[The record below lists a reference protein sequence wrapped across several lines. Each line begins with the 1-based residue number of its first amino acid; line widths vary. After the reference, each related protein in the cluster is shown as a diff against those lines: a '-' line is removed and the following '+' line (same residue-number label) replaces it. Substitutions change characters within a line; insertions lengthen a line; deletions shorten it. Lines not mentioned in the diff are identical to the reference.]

1 MVSQSKMTYDVV
13 RGARREIPPHTRE
26 LSISRLFKRY
36 TGGYYESSR
45 RERREALHEAGSRR
59 KLVRGHFVPMYSR
72 KPGEGKLTLYRYGT
86 MPRNDDFVTVV
97 IKPEFNNFSVI
108 PLMPSVKNLVVE
120 SYTNAEIRRVV
131 TGEGYGYNGWYELDE
146 TIQPEDIGDLLAKFP
161 NLESLE
167 LDCTRFFIS
176 EISGLTNLESLRL
189 HGVLRENKLSI
200 YNLPSL
206 RNLELGTWGN
216 GNLSMYDL
224 SSVESLTIGRGF
236 NKQMDFTQLPNLRKF
251 TALYTLR
258 KVGDMS
264 HLEKLSL
271 VNLGKHVCK
280 ITLPP
285 YMVKMDFTVFCEFPH
300 NQTWKRV

>member
-1 MVSQSKMTYDVV
+1 MVSQSKMTYDAV
-13 RGARREIPPHTRE
+13 RGARREIPPHARK
-26 LSISRLFKRY
+26 LSIRYLFRGY
-36 TGGYYESSR
+36 AGGYYERSRIERREVLHEAESR
-45 RERREALHEAGSRR
+45 REF
-59 KLVRGHFVPMYSR
+59 VRGQFVPAYSR

-86 MPRNDDFVTVV
+86 VPQNDDFITVV
-97 IKPEFNNFSVI
+97 IKPEFNNVSVI
-108 PLMPSVKNLVVE
+108 PVMPSVKNLVVE

-131 TGEGYGYNGWYELDE
+131 IGEGRDGWYELDE

-236 NKQMDFTQLPNLRKF
+236 NKQMDFTQLPNLHKF

-258 KVGDMS
+258 KIGDMS

-271 VNLGKHVCK
+271 VNLGKHVRK

-285 YMVKMDFTVFCEFPH
+285 YMVKMDSTVFCEFPH

>member
-13 RGARREIPPHTRE
+13 RGARREIPPHARD
-26 LSISRLFKRY
+26 LSISRLFGRY
-36 TGGYYESSR
+36 TGGYYESTR
-45 RERREALHEAGSRR
+45 RERREALREAGSRR
-59 KLVRGHFVPMYSR
+59 ESVRGHFVPMYSR

-86 MPRNDDFVTVV
+86 VPRNDDFVTVV

-108 PLMPSVKNLVVE
+108 PVMPSVKNLVVE
-120 SYTNAEIRRVV
+120 SYTNAAIRRVV
-131 TGEGYGYNGWYELDE
+131 IGEGRDGWYELDE
-146 TIQPEDIGDLLAKFP
+146 TIQPEDIGNLLTKFP

-176 EISGLTNLESLRL
+176 EISGLPNLKSLRL
-189 HGVLRENKLSI
+189 HGVLRENKLSL

-236 NKQMDFTQLPNLRKF
+236 SRQVEFTQLLNLRKF

-285 YMVKMDFTVFCEFPH
+285 YMVKMDSTMFCEFPH
-300 NQTWKRV
+300 NKTWKRV